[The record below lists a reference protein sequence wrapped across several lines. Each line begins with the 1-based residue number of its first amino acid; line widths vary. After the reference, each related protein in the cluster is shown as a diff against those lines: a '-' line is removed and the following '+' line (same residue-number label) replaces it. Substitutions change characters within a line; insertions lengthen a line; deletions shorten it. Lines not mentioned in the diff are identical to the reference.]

1 MAAVVVPQPSSL
13 NLKYLVGVVDGKNVY
28 MTRSY
33 SRVSPTA
40 TDEAVYNVGVT
51 LFSLTDY
58 GPGSIT
64 RTDKGELIEG
74 A

>member
-74 A
+74 V

>member
-13 NLKYLVGVVDGKNVY
+13 NLKYLVGVVDGKNIY

-74 A
+74 V

>member
-40 TDEAVYNVGVT
+40 TDESVYNVGVT

-74 A
+74 V